1 MLGESCETDEEEQG
15 NISGNSLE
23 KPSWI
28 FIAGRQ
34 AEMKLCPS
42 GAT

>member
-1 MLGESCETDEEEQG
+1 MLVESCETDEEEQG
-15 NISGNSLE
+15 DTSSNSLE

-34 AEMKLCPS
+34 DEMKVFLS
-42 GAT
+42 GAA